1 MTKSNSSSSID
12 DSVKEAPAKEDQQ
25 LQSTTDTK
33 SSSKRKIAIIIAVV
47 IILIAAIG
55 AGAWYLIDQHNKEVW
70 EQEHK
75 TYPVN
80 ISILFEG
87 YDPETSSPIPVLIG
101 GTDFEGNSVSIE
113 ALVGNTDSEQISL
126 MRGNY
131 TISVSTSPFL
141 ADGTMF
147 DVSASEGEFEVVGD
161 GETGQG
167 NVSLTMTQLNPS
179 DLTEE
184 NIVAAKDKLVSLG
197 FNENTANQYADAA
210 LNQVNEVKLASQMAD
225 AKARF
230 TAELEQLNSEFE
242 NDPRRAGTQME
253 MNTSAAEYHQKYDAL
268 VEDIYSYLT
277 TVLTSNELASLES
290 SQTSWEAEKEAG
302 SQAAGERSI
311 GGTMHPLDVNTAA
324 MDYDKERINELLEM
338 MG

>member
-1 MTKSNSSSSID
+1 MTESKPDSIDD
-12 DSVKEAPAKEDQQ
+12 DSVKEAPAEEDQQ
-25 LQSTTDTK
+25 LQNATDTK
-33 SSSKRKIAIIIAVV
+33 SSFKMRIAIIIAVV
-47 IILIAAIG
+47 AILVAAIG
-55 AGAWYLIDQHNKEVW
+55 AGAWYLIDQHNREIW

-80 ISILFEG
+80 ISILSEG
-87 YDPETSSPIPVLIG
+87 YDPETSSPIPVLIE
-101 GTDFEGNSVSIE
+101 GTDFEDNPVSIE
-113 ALVGNTDSEQISL
+113 ALVGNADSENISL

-131 TISVSTSPFL
+131 TISVSSSPFL

-167 NVSLTMTQLNPS
+167 NVSLTMTQLNQS

-184 NIVAAKDKLVSLG
+184 SIIEAKDKLVLLG
-197 FNENTANQYADAA
+197 FDESVANQYADAA
-210 LNQVNEVKLASQMAD
+210 LKQVNEAKLVSQMAD

-230 TAELEQLNSEFE
+230 TAELEQLNSDFE
-242 NDPRRAGTQME
+242 NDSRLVGSQMD
-253 MNTSAAEYHQKYDAL
+253 MNTSAAEYRQKYDAL

-277 TVLTSNELASLES
+277 TVLTGDELASLES
-290 SQTSWEAEKEAG
+290 SQASWETEKETG
-302 SQAAGERSI
+302 SQAAGESSI
-311 GGTMHPLDVNTAA
+311 GGTMHSLDVNTAA

>member
-1 MTKSNSSSSID
+1 MTESNPNSLND
-12 DSVKEAPAKEDQQ
+12 DIALETSVKEHQQ
-25 LQSTTDTK
+25 LQDTAGIK
-33 SSSKRKIAIIIAVV
+33 GSSKKKIAIIAVAVV
-47 IILIAAIG
+47 ILIGAIG
-55 AGAWYLIDQHNKEVW
+55 AGAWYLIDQHNKEIW

-80 ISILFEG
+80 ISILSEG
-87 YDPETSSPIPVLIG
+87 YNPETSSPIPVLIE
-101 GTDFEGNSVSIE
+101 GTDFEDNPVSME
-113 ALVGNTDSEQISL
+113 ALVGNADSENISL

-131 TISVSTSPFL
+131 TISVSSSPFL

-147 DVSASEGEFEVVGD
+147 DVSASGGEFEVVGD

-167 NVSLTMTQLNPS
+167 NVSLTMTQLNQS

-184 NIVAAKDKLVSLG
+184 SIIEAKDKLVFLG
-197 FNENTANQYADAA
+197 FDESVANQYADAA
-210 LNQVNEVKLASQMAD
+210 LKQVNEAKLVSQMAD

-230 TAELEQLNSEFE
+230 TAELEQLNSDFE
-242 NDPRRAGTQME
+242 NDSRLMGSQMD
-253 MNTSAAEYHQKYDAL
+253 MNTSAAEYRQKYDAL

-277 TVLTSNELASLES
+277 TVLTGDELASLES
-290 SQTSWEAEKEAG
+290 SQASWEAEKETG
-302 SQAAGERSI
+302 SQAAGESSI
-311 GGTMHPLDVNTAA
+311 GGTMHSLDVNTAA